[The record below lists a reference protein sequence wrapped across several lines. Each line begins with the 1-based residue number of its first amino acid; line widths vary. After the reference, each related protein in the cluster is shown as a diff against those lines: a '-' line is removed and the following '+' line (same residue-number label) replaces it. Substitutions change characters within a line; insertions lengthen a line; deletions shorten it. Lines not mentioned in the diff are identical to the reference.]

1 VNVPSATDLLR
12 TQRRVFKGFRLFAT
26 CDTDMP
32 PGSNTQPTI
41 LAANHRSLADL
52 FLAASL
58 LHVWKWPVRPLV
70 AGSYF
75 EKPLIGTLLR
85 RLGAIPVTGSDA
97 IEKASEVLA
106 SGVSVAV
113 MPEGR
118 VVRPEEWKPTGV
130 GTPRIGVAKLA
141 IETRCPVL
149 LIGVAGTEELWPRGQ
164 LLPKFTPWK
173 RTKLVVRLKSL
184 GTVEESDPEV
194 ALNQIWSGVQ
204 EMVEKA
210 DSERHTTKN

>member
-1 VNVPSATDLLR
+1 
-12 TQRRVFKGFRLFAT
+12 
-26 CDTDMP
+26 
-32 PGSNTQPTI
+32 
-41 LAANHRSLADL
+41 
-52 FLAASL
+52 
-58 LHVWKWPVRPLV
+58 
-70 AGSYF
+70 
-75 EKPLIGTLLR
+75 
-85 RLGAIPVTGSDA
+85 
-97 IEKASEVLA
+97 
-106 SGVSVAV
+106 